1 MRIYPPLITYSLF
14 NPFLIILWETS
25 LINLN
30 RLKFTLLLITF
41 WVFYYMPIFN
51 DIQIFSFFSFL
62 CSVLLIRILRFFL
75 SFNSLTFYVFF
86 EVRLI
91 PTLLMVLLYGYQ
103 PEKLTAT
110 IYLLIYTVSSSLPL
124 LLLIINSSKYLM
136 FIDHRHSLWYSLI
149 ISFGFIVKTPM
160 FLVHVWLPKAH
171 VEAPVAGSMVLAGIL
186 LKIGSYGIIIFFPQ
200 LQSGVITLYVSLR
213 VLGSLF
219 CSVVCLRH
227 WDIKGLI
234 AYSSVIHM
242 GVVTIGVVCGS
253 EIGYICAL
261 LIVIAHGVCSPIL
274 FSLGY
279 LLYNSS
285 HRRTLINNKG
295 CLRRPLVRLCLFL
308 LLSVN
313 MGVPPTINLWR
324 EVLLFS
330 CILHYLK
337 LRVFVLVLIALLGA
351 AYNLFI
357 YVGLSQRKESTNIF
371 ISIFYWP
378 FLSSFII
385 SFTLFV
391 FMSIF

>member
-1 MRIYPPLITYSLF
+1 MG
-14 NPFLIILWETS
+14 
-25 LINLN
+25 
-30 RLKFTLLLITF
+30 
-41 WVFYYMPIFN
+41 

-124 LLLIINSSKYLM
+124 LLL
-136 FIDHRHSLWYSLI
+136 LI

-227 WDIKGLI
+227 WDIK
-234 AYSSVIHM
+234 
-242 GVVTIGVVCGS
+242 
-253 EIGYICAL
+253 
-261 LIVIAHGVCSPIL
+261 
-274 FSLGY
+274 
-279 LLYNSS
+279 
-285 HRRTLINNKG
+285 
-295 CLRRPLVRLCLFL
+295 
-308 LLSVN
+308 
-313 MGVPPTINLWR
+313 
-324 EVLLFS
+324 
-330 CILHYLK
+330 
-337 LRVFVLVLIALLGA
+337 
-351 AYNLFI
+351 
-357 YVGLSQRKESTNIF
+357 
-371 ISIFYWP
+371 
-378 FLSSFII
+378 
-385 SFTLFV
+385 
-391 FMSIF
+391 